1 LNRYMTIK
9 YGKIR
14 SDKMNLTDDQVEV
27 LKEIPGYVRRD
38 MLYNWIEKSM
48 DDEIKFNCDDAE
60 YREGFLAGMRYLKI
74 SMDVGVI

>member
-1 LNRYMTIK
+1 MK
-9 YGKIR
+9 
-14 SDKMNLTDDQVEV
+14 LTTDQKET

-48 DDEIKFNCDDAE
+48 EDEIKFNCDDAG

-74 SMDVGVI
+74 SMDLGVI